1 MDTYASL
8 SLDTVNFFSTA
19 NTRVFP
25 ALCNPHG
32 ITDVDAYCATKTSEV
47 CCGLC
52 PNQSVSGPGQFVWA
66 IVSYAIASF
75 VYTLAPSEVWGMAV
89 LQIVNAQAFIGVGV
103 ARVAMGA
110 TEGGMTRWH
119 SQFLAPQTL
128 GFIYIMAPAILAPNW
143 SRVGLSQKDMERRV
157 RSKANVSHV
166 AARRSDVR
174 AVEAALYKKHHDRW
188 SYPIFAFWVLNM
200 SAWTGLYVWLS
211 LGPIEYS
218 QANCEDDPI
227 LDILLTPTAVTI
239 ILGTLAWLLVFFDG
253 FLVLRKE
260 KQGGADFIIDTFLSK
275 GKDRTMKEHRRLER
289 RITIGT
295 TLALFL
301 LWLFLNCWLW
311 IEAFQKFALSGG
323 DWFTFGQVE
332 QLTALFPDL
341 LALAAGVSSY
351 LGTRDDLRL
360 SRTEVDKFVQRASR
374 QVAPHGEV
382 PDDAHGPQRRSRLRA
397 GRAADAAGLTA
408 DDRHHH
414 DRTSSDDPHDPLH
427 HEPRLP
433 GASFLDDT
441 HRRARHR
448 NDDAEEVA
456 AEPTRRSSIDDT
468 LTALPP
474 MSSRPVDPPAR
485 RRGLARV
492 LHPRSSQAQPQ
503 RSDRARN
510 AEGERD
516 DNGERDIVH
525 HAPHA
530 LLPEQ
535 HLPRASFTSLRE
547 AYDLP
552 QTSHSHGYEPQHG
565 RATAHDEHHAQES
578 LSKRHASRGRRP
590 TRGRGRLADVEEDEG
605 RPLREDSDEREW

>member
-8 SLDTVNFFSTA
+8 SLDSINFFSTA

-32 ITDVDAYCATKTSEV
+32 ITDVDAYCATKTSDV

-66 IVSYAIASF
+66 IISYAIASF
-75 VYTLAPSEVWGMAV
+75 VYTLAPSEVWGLAV
-89 LQIVNAQAFIGVGV
+89 MQIVNAQAFITVGV

-110 TEGGMTRWH
+110 TEGGMTRYH
-119 SQFLAPQTL
+119 SQFVFPQAL

-157 RSKANVSHV
+157 RSKANVSHA

-188 SYPIFAFWVLNM
+188 SLPIFAFWIINM
-200 SAWTGLYVWLS
+200 SAWTGLYAWIS
-211 LGPIEYS
+211 LGDIEFS
-218 QANCEDDPI
+218 QSNCEDDPV
-227 LDILLTPTAVTI
+227 LDMLLTPTAVTI
-239 ILGTLAWLLVFFDG
+239 ILGSLAWILVFFDG
-253 FLVLRKE
+253 WLVLRKE

-275 GKDRTMKEHRRLER
+275 GKERTMKEHRRLER

-295 TLALFL
+295 TLALFV

-311 IEAFQKFALSGG
+311 VEAFQKFALSGA

-360 SRTEVDKFVQRASR
+360 SRTEVDSFVQRASR
-374 QVAPHGEV
+374 QVGPHGEAV
-382 PDDAHGPQRRSRLRA
+382 DGSTDER
-397 GRAADAAGLTA
+397 D
-408 DDRHHH
+408 HH
-414 DRTSSDDPHDPLH
+414 DRTSSDDPHDPLRQPH
-427 HEPRLP
+427 LP
-433 GASFLDDT
+433 GVSFLGDT
-441 HRRARHR
+441 HRRSHR
-448 NDDAEEVA
+448 RNHDADDGL
-456 AEPTRRSSIDDT
+456 AEPTRRSSVDET

-474 MSSRPVDPPAR
+474 VASRPADPPAR

-492 LHPRSSQAQPQ
+492 LHPRSSRAEPQ
-503 RSDRARN
+503 RVEHA
-510 AEGERD
+510 RD
-516 DNGERDIVH
+516 DDEHEAVH

-535 HLPRASFTSLRE
+535 QLPRASFSSLRQ

-552 QTSHSHGYEPQHG
+552 QSSSHAHEYEPQHG
-565 RATAHDEHHAQES
+565 RATAHDEHAAQDS
-578 LSKRHASRGRRP
+578 LAKRHASRGRRA
-590 TRGRGRLADVEEDEG
+590 TRSRQRLVDVDDDEG
-605 RPLREDSDEREW
+605 RLLREEPDEREW

>member
-8 SLDTVNFFSTA
+8 SLDSINFFSTA

-25 ALCNPHG
+25 TLCNPHG

-75 VYTLAPSEVWGMAV
+75 VYTLAPGEVWGVGVM
-89 LQIVNAQAFIGVGV
+89 QIVNAQAFLGTGLV
-103 ARVAMGA
+103 RVAMGA
-110 TEGGMTRWH
+110 VEGGMTLWH
-119 SQFLAPQTL
+119 TQFLYPQAL

-143 SRVGLSQKDMERRV
+143 SRLGLSQKDMERRV
-157 RSKANVSHV
+157 RTKANVSHV
-166 AARRSDVR
+166 AAHRSDVR

-188 SYPIFAFWVLNM
+188 SLPIFAFWVLNM
-200 SAWTGLYVWLS
+200 SAWTGLYAWIS
-211 LGPIEYS
+211 LGDIEFS
-218 QANCEDDPI
+218 QSNCEGEPA
-227 LDILLTPTAVTI
+227 LDVLLSPTAVTI
-239 ILGTLAWLLVFFDG
+239 ILGTLAWILVFFDG

-260 KQGGADFIIDTFLSK
+260 KQGGADFIIDQFLSK

-295 TLALFL
+295 TLTLFV

-311 IEAFQKFALSGG
+311 IEAEKKFALSGA

-332 QLTALFPDL
+332 QITALFPDL

-374 QVAPHGEV
+374 QVGPHGEV
-382 PDDAHGPQRRSRLRA
+382 AGDAQEPERRSRLKSVRRRV
-397 GRAADAAGLTA
+397 GRAIEPGGSTDERDA
-408 DDRHHH
+408 H
-414 DRTSSDDPHDPLH
+414 DERTSSDDPHDPLH
-427 HEPRLP
+427 EPHL
-433 GASFLDDT
+433 AATALLDNA
-441 HRRARHR
+441 HRRSRRRDPDDENR
-448 NDDAEEVA
+448 N
-456 AEPTRRSSIDDT
+456 AEPAQRSSVDET

-474 MSSRPVDPPAR
+474 MASRPADPPAR

-492 LHPRSSQAQPQ
+492 LHPRSSHAQLL
-503 RSDRARN
+503 RA
-510 AEGERD
+510 ERPPGD
-516 DNGERDIVH
+516 DEHEAIR
-525 HAPHA
+525 HAPHE

-535 HLPRASFTSLRE
+535 HLPRASFVSLRD
-547 AYDLP
+547 AYGLP
-552 QTSHSHGYEPQHG
+552 QSSSHPREHEPQHG
-565 RATAHDEHHAQES
+565 RATAHDEHAAQDS
-578 LSKRHASRGRRP
+578 LAKRHSSRGRRA
-590 TRGRGRLADVEEDEG
+590 TRSHRRLADVDEDEG
-605 RPLREDSDEREW
+605 KPLREESDEREW